1 MVKRVILNSSG
12 NSVFAKG
19 KSFSAEKSN
28 GPLTLKAITSATGLH
43 TSYAVGKDR
52 RKNTIETLS
61 KEIKPRRNNFFFLC
75 LSPDIQQR
83 W

>member
-1 MVKRVILNSSG
+1 MVERVILNSSG

-28 GPLTLKAITSATGLH
+28 GPLTLKALASATGLH
-43 TSYAVGKDR
+43 TSYASGKDR
-52 RKNTIETLS
+52 GKNNIETLS
-61 KEIKPRRNNFFFLC
+61 KEIEPRSNNF
-75 LSPDIQQR
+75 LSLFSDIQQR

>member
-1 MVKRVILNSSG
+1 MAERVILNSSG
-12 NSVFAKG
+12 NPVFAKG

-43 TSYAVGKDR
+43 TSYAASNDR
-52 RKNTIETLS
+52 EKNNRETIA
-61 KEIKPRRNNFFFLC
+61 KEMEP
-75 LSPDIQQR
+75 